1 MKLQLDRL
9 NELELEIHEKLIQES
24 KNRSS
29 LTITEAAELTDVSI
43 SKISKFVKKLGF
55 NGYKE
60 YARFLTGKELITR
73 KKKNTEFNRI
83 SSFIENFNYS
93 NTNYIADLISSHEK
107 IILFG
112 YGPTHICMEYFDY
125 KLTYLEN
132 KNIVCA
138 DQTSLI
144 PNLLDENTLLLV
156 FSVAGKFAQFDEL
169 FDVASDKNA
178 KAVLI
183 MEELNPGL
191 SSSIGEIIYLT
202 DSQQDISL
210 RSHEKTRSI
219 LFIFIEEIIR
229 TLSSRKKQS

>member
-1 MKLQLDRL
+1 MDRL